1 MYFKDFT
8 TSSNNFNYFWEDF
21 TAILEFIDILDST
34 DILDSID
41 VLDFIE
47 NEYVYEEEVL
57 KANKDLEVEIQE
69 LQLDNLD

>member
-8 TSSNNFNYFWEDF
+8 TSSNNFEKDF
-21 TAILEFIDILDST
+21 
-34 DILDSID
+34 ID

-57 KANKDLEVEIQE
+57 KTLKIVKIT
-69 LQLDNLD
+69 

>member
-8 TSSNNFNYFWEDF
+8 TSSNNFEKDF
-21 TAILEFIDILDST
+21 
-34 DILDSID
+34 ID

>member
-1 MYFKDFT
+1 ASKATKEIIMYFKDFT
-8 TSSNNFNYFWEDF
+8 TSSNNFEKDF
-21 TAILEFIDILDST
+21 
-34 DILDSID
+34 ID

-69 LQLDNLD
+69 LQLNNLD